1 MFFKDLLFVSLFT
14 TPRTGKKLKTMEVEM
29 KRLQSAQREHDKLVK
44 MNKDNA
50 KNLKTLQTEVC
61 QEPKKSRLR

>member
-1 MFFKDLLFVSLFT
+1 MFLKIFFLYLYLQL
-14 TPRTGKKLKTMEVEM
+14 PTGKKLKTMEVEM

-61 QEPKKSRLR
+61 QEHANLR